1 MKHERLST
9 KHETS
14 SNIQIFNTKSGIECF
29 PMPATASKK
38 YDLEERTEA
47 FADAV
52 RTFLKRIPPT
62 FANIEDGKQLLRS
75 SGSVAANYIE
85 ANDSLGTKDFM
96 MHIKICR
103 KEAKES
109 GLWLRLIDVGGNTE
123 LEKKRSLLAQEAKEL
138 MLICASIFRNSNKAV
153 PAS

>member
-1 MKHERLST
+1 
-9 KHETS
+9 
-14 SNIQIFNTKSGIECF
+14 
-29 PMPATASKK
+29 MPVTTLKK

-52 RTFLKRIPPT
+52 RYFLKRIPLT
-62 FANIEDGKQLLRS
+62 FANIEDAKQLLRS

-85 ANDSLGTKDFM
+85 ANDSLGT
-96 MHIKICR
+96 

-138 MLICASIFRNSNKAV
+138 MLICASIFRNSDKAATV
-153 PAS
+153 S

>member
-1 MKHERLST
+1 MPST
-9 KHETS
+9 T
-14 SNIQIFNTKSGIECF
+14 T
-29 PMPATASKK
+29 SKK

-47 FADAV
+47 FADRV
-52 RTFLKRIPPT
+52 RAFLQKTPPT

-85 ANDSLGTKDFM
+85 ANDSLGTKDFF

-109 GLWLRLIDVGGNTE
+109 GLWLRLMRMGENLV
-123 LEKKRSLLAQEAKEL
+123 LENEKSALVQEAKEL
-138 MLICASIFRNSNKAV
+138 VLIFAAILRKAPQMQSV
-153 PAS
+153 AH